1 MIIDR
6 SITKYIVFD
15 EDPVHR
21 AFEKINTNHLRIV
34 FAVNEHGVL
43 RGIVTDGDLRRWI
56 LGQEKIDLQQSVSA
70 AANTDFTFCRDDE
83 QPEKIAEKFSQRVEF
98 IPLVDDRMRLVA
110 VASQRSIEFRIG
122 RHVIAEDSP
131 VFVIAEIGNN
141 HNGDIRLAKELVDQA
156 IQAGADCVKFQMR
169 QLRNLYRNAGDA
181 DDVSEDLG
189 SQYVLD
195 LLSRFQL
202 KNEELTEV
210 FDHCCQYGVVP
221 LCTPWDAESVD
232 FLEQYGVEAYKV
244 ASADLTNHDL
254 LLKIA
259 ATGKLML
266 CSTGMSSE
274 GEIRAA
280 AELLHRQGAQ
290 FILLH
295 CNSAYPAPFKDLNLR
310 YMQRLREIGG
320 CPAGYSGHERGY
332 NAALAAAALGAKV
345 IEKHF
350 TLDRSM
356 EGNDHKISLLPDEFR
371 RMVEGIREIE
381 ASLGS
386 ASGRSISQ
394 GELIN
399 RESLAKSV
407 VVNQSLKKGEV
418 ITAAMLAVKSP
429 GKGLPPY
436 KKDKLIGQSARRDM
450 AVGDFFYEEDIADAA
465 AVPRRYRFVHPYGVP
480 VRYHDLHQIAA
491 ACPLDLL
498 EIHLSCK
505 DLDVDLARFFTQPL
519 PHLLVVHS
527 PELFSGD
534 HILDLCAEDAAYRQR
549 SVEELRRVITVTRQL
564 RQHFPNAHR
573 PLIVVNVG
581 GFSADH
587 FIAAT
592 ERQKRYG
599 LLLDSLNSIDQSGV
613 ELIPQTMPPFPWHFG
628 GQRYH
633 NLFVHAEE
641 ILTFCRN
648 NGYRIC
654 LDVSHSKL
662 ACSHSHESFL
672 EFVEKAAPVTAHLHI
687 ADARGVDGEGLQIG
701 DGEIDFR
708 LLMRKLAEVMPE
720 ASFIPE
726 VWQGHKNTGQGFW
739 TALERLEQH
748 SGDT

>member
-6 SITKYIVFD
+6 SIKKIIIF
-15 EDPVHR
+15 EEEPVHR
-21 AFEKINTNHLRIV
+21 AFEKINANHLRIV

-43 RGIVTDGDLRRWI
+43 KGIVTDGDLRRWI
-56 LGQEKIDLQQSVSA
+56 LNQGKIDLQQPVSA
-70 AANTDFTFCRDDE
+70 AANTDFTFCRDEE

-98 IPLVDDRMRLVA
+98 IPLVDERMRIVA
-110 VASQRSIEFRIG
+110 VASRRRLDFRIG
-122 RHVIAEDSP
+122 KHVIADDAP

-141 HNGDIRLAKELVDQA
+141 HNGDIRLAKQLVEQA
-156 IQAGADCVKFQMR
+156 VQAGADCIKFQMR
-169 QLRNLYRNAGDA
+169 HLRNLYRNAGDA

-202 KNEELTEV
+202 KNDELAEV
-210 FDHCCQYGVVP
+210 FDYCRHCGAVP
-221 LCTPWDAESVD
+221 LCTPWDGESVD

-254 LLKIA
+254 LLQIA
-259 ATGKLML
+259 ATRKPML

-290 FILLH
+290 LILLH

-310 YMQRLREIGG
+310 YMQRLREISA
-320 CPAGYSGHERGY
+320 CPVGYSGHERGC
-332 NAALAAAALGAKV
+332 NAALAAVALGAKV
-345 IEKHF
+345 LEKHF
-350 TLDRSM
+350 TLDRSL

-371 RMVEGIREIE
+371 RMVDGIREIE
-381 ASLGS
+381 AALGTGG
-386 ASGRSISQ
+386 GRSVSQ
-394 GELIN
+394 GEMIN
-399 RESLAKSV
+399 RESLAKSIV
-407 VVNQSLKKGEV
+407 INQALKKGEM

-436 KKDKLIGQSARRDM
+436 KKDRLIGQPARRDLS
-450 AVGDFFYEEDIADAA
+450 AGDFFYEEDITAA
-465 AVPRRYRFVHPYGVP
+465 SVVPRQYRFVHSYGVP

-505 DLDVDLARFFTQPL
+505 DLDVDLKRFFAQPL
-519 PHLLVVHS
+519 PHCLVVHS

-549 SVEELRRVITVTRQL
+549 SVDELRRVIAVTRQL
-564 RQHFPNAHR
+564 KQYFPNAQR
-573 PLIVVNVG
+573 PLIVVNAG
-581 GFSADH
+581 GFSADC
-587 FIAAT
+587 FIAAAD
-592 ERQKRYG
+592 RQKKYD

-641 ILTFCRN
+641 ILAFCRKS
-648 NGYRIC
+648 GCRVC

-662 ACSHSHESFL
+662 ACSHCHESL
-672 EFVEKAAPVTAHLHI
+672 LDFVEKVAPVTAHLHL
-687 ADARGVDGEGLQIG
+687 ADACGVDGEGLQIG

-726 VWQGHKNTGQGFW
+726 IWQGHKNTGQGFW
-739 TALERLEQH
+739 TALERLEEY
-748 SGDT
+748 SG